1 MTLDAEQGDAM
12 RWSLPSVLAFTAGY
26 ADARGYL
33 ALKGLF
39 TAHVTG
45 NFVTLGSS
53 LVFGTS
59 GALTKTLALPMF
71 CAVVLLSRLGNTR
84 RLKAFGRKAQSL
96 VRLQVVLLVAGA

>member
-1 MTLDAEQGDAM
+1 M
-12 RWSLPSVLAFTAGY
+12 RWSLPSVLGFTAGY
-26 ADARGYL
+26 ADASGFL

-59 GALTKTLALPMF
+59 GALAKRSLCPCSASW
-71 CAVVLLSRLGNTR
+71 CCSRGSWVFT
-84 RLKAFGRKAQSL
+84 
-96 VRLQVVLLVAGA
+96 